1 MESEMLPYLQV
12 NKSVVCQG
20 FMDVGRRRD
29 HPESVT
35 KDFITPDT
43 ATSTSFRYVSATL
56 TLIPTG
62 QCREGQVTCTSHSVR
77 HKRGL
82 VSLGKP
88 NLLCWTVSLLLQ
100 RELLY
105 LPTLFATLP

>member
-1 MESEMLPYLQV
+1 MESEMLPDLQV

-20 FMDVGRRRD
+20 LMDVGRRHD
-29 HPESVT
+29 HPEPVT
-35 KDFITPDT
+35 KDFMTPDT
-43 ATSTSFRYVSATL
+43 ATSTSFRFVSATL
-56 TLIPTG
+56 TLVPTG
-62 QCREGQVTCTSHSVR
+62 QCREGQVARTSHGVR

-105 LPTLFATLP
+105 LPTLFAAIP